1 MLHRAA
7 TDTGGTVITQLD
19 CNYLIVDVG
28 RQAQTVVGLKTI
40 ILETSYLPP
49 SYLSG
54 SCLKLIR
61 GILKREPTE
70 RFTLIDIRNSQ
81 WLQGQT
87 PLQPLPHYHFVP
99 TSIDQPV
106 SHSTS
111 FHSILSPF
119 GRLVIHPITRPILLA
134 LLTLLIKPK

>member
-1 MLHRAA
+1 M
-7 TDTGGTVITQLD
+7 
-19 CNYLIVDVG
+19 
-28 RQAQTVVGLKTI
+28 GLKTI

>member
-87 PLQPLPHYHFVP
+87 PLQPLPHYPFVP
-99 TSIDQPV
+99 TSIAQ
-106 SHSTS
+106 
-111 FHSILSPF
+111 
-119 GRLVIHPITRPILLA
+119 
-134 LLTLLIKPK
+134 